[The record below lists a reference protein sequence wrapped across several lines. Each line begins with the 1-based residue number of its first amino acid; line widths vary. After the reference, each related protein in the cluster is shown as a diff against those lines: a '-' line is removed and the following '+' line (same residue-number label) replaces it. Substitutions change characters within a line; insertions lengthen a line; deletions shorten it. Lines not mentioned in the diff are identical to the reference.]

1 MFETLNQY
9 SKNYS
14 DPPEKIREAGRG
26 IVVRD
31 GKILL
36 THELNTGV
44 FMTPGGGLESGET
57 PAECCVRELKEETGY
72 IVNPVKQFLK
82 INEYCFETM
91 YVSNYFICDL
101 EGECERNLTEIEVE
115 HGAVPEWVEIN
126 NALAIFGEYATYR
139 EDIASLYL
147 REYTV
152 LNKYLENIEGR

>member
-44 FMTPGGGLESGET
+44 FMTPGGGLEENET
-57 PAECCVRELKEETGY
+57 LNECCIRELKEETGY
-72 IVNPVKQFLK
+72 IVKPVKQFLK

-91 YVSNYFICDL
+91 Y
-101 EGECERNLTEIEVE
+101 
-115 HGAVPEWVEIN
+115 
-126 NALAIFGEYATYR
+126 
-139 EDIASLYL
+139 
-147 REYTV
+147 
-152 LNKYLENIEGR
+152 